1 MNKFLVVLLC
11 IILTLSGDIT
21 ETPCPINNRQISL
34 IENELSIKTNSF
46 DSDKFAKEFL
56 ATQPSSTYKNITA
69 KYLYENAGD
78 KFFLLQE
85 KIKKYNRHKLRMT
98 EEELEDYS
106 SSFFVELVKKNV
118 FAKKL
123 DRKEKIK
130 ENWVAST
137 QFKQFVIR
145 VDEKD
150 GKNPLL
156 RERGKRTQQEKI
168 KSRKSSC
175 NPCTTQQIKILDEDK
190 KETSVDFVDTSS
202 HSVEQEYEDKVLR
215 ETFYKVIHSY
225 TAKREE
231 KYKELWKDILSQ
243 MLDKIVGVKTLIDTE
258 IAEKHGMK
266 INTYRNEKMKLNKAL
281 ASSNE
286 LRSFL

>member
-34 IENELSIKTNSF
+34 IENELSIKTNSFDSDKFAKEFLAETKLYEKSIAF

-130 ENWVAST
+130 ENWVDNNFT
-137 QFKQFVIR
+137 WY
-145 VDEKD
+145 
-150 GKNPLL
+150 
-156 RERGKRTQQEKI
+156 
-168 KSRKSSC
+168 
-175 NPCTTQQIKILDEDK
+175 
-190 KETSVDFVDTSS
+190 S
-202 HSVEQEYEDKVLR
+202 HKV
-215 ETFYKVIHSY
+215 F
-225 TAKREE
+225 
-231 KYKELWKDILSQ
+231 
-243 MLDKIVGVKTLIDTE
+243 
-258 IAEKHGMK
+258 
-266 INTYRNEKMKLNKAL
+266 
-281 ASSNE
+281 
-286 LRSFL
+286 